1 MALEGSLIPW
11 FSVSSC
17 VALYL
22 QVTLRDAFGHKIRPL
37 LLESADVAF
46 VDVTHPTDSSK
57 IESISV
63 QHLAGKVNI
72 EKAARGKRTG
82 PFPAVDRYLKS
93 KLVRQLG

>member
-37 LLESADVAF
+37 LLKSADVAF

-82 PFPAVDRYLKS
+82 PLPAVDR
-93 KLVRQLG
+93 VT